1 MNKLPSI
8 RIRFHFT
15 FSSDEVAFER
25 LHREMAEI
33 ATAFN
38 DDKNAAAVEHRKH
51 IQRIFL
57 VYSNGGFTQPVI
69 ACGYRAPE
77 QGQQIAKQS
86 DTPALAV
93 AEPPFERSVDTSINK
108 QLVQA
113 KSVPDKQFD
122 PNDDFGVFDKCRREG
137 GAFKFGDLEID

>member
-33 ATAFN
+33 ATAFK

-51 IQRIFL
+51 LQRIFL

-69 ACGYRAPE
+69 ASGYRAQE
-77 QGQQIAKQS
+77 QTKQILKES
-86 DTPALAV
+86 DAPALAV
-93 AEPPFERSVDTSINK
+93 AEPTFEKHIDTSINK

-113 KSVPDKQFD
+113 QSVPDKPID
-122 PNDDFGVFDKCRREG
+122 PNNDFGIFDKHRREG
-137 GAFKFGDLEID
+137 RTFKFGDLEID